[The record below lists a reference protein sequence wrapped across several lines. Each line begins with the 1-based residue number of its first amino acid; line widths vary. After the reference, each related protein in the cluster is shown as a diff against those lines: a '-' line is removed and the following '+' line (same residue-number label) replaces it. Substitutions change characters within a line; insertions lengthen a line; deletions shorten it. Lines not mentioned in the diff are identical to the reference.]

1 MFYNIKILFFVIVYL
16 MSMLLYCFIGKQ
28 LALAGIMPGFILG
41 SLIIFGGIVVSC
53 FIASLVLLL
62 LFKYSYLTCCRI
74 FKKEKSGFSVFSK
87 NFWIIFTGLIY
98 LIILIVFLKVT
109 EY

>member
-1 MFYNIKILFFVIVYL
+1 MFYNVKVLFFVIVYL
-16 MSMLLYCFIGKQ
+16 MSMLLYYFISKQ
-28 LALAGIMPGFILG
+28 FALAGIMLGFILG
-41 SLIIFGGIVVSC
+41 SLVVFGVIVVSC
-53 FIASLVLLL
+53 FIVSLILSLLV
-62 LFKYSYLTCCRI
+62 KYSYLACCRI
-74 FKKEKSGFSVFSK
+74 FKMEKAGFSAFSK